1 MHEFETNFKSDAYLE
16 FTVDH
21 LELPIFAVGIYLG
34 MIQYVPDNLSKPW
47 SVRTSWGLWN
57 LLLSVFSMV
66 GASRCI
72 PKLLATFEDKGFTY
86 TVCGGEGPYP
96 PTPDDAYDVVKYPH
110 YLSNWYTT
118 GPSGL
123 WVFLFIYSKLP
134 ELLDTAFL
142 VFQKKPVIF
151 LHWFHHVT
159 VLLYCWHAYHHQVSS
174 GLWFAS
180 MNYFVHS
187 IMYLYYFVMI
197 IPSKSM
203 FPIRNA
209 AKVAAPLITTI
220 QILQM
225 VGGIVVTVWG
235 AWQTYFHP
243 QKCSI
248 NAANYRLGLAMYTSY
263 FALFLRLFVGKF
275 CSCKRKTASREDDP
289 KEICN
294 ANVTGDTAGFFHGKA
309 MWARQWSP
317 RGRNKEAGLSRS
329 PSPSASSRKRN

>member
-187 IMYLYYFVMI
+187 IMCVFYY
-197 IPSKSM
+197 
-203 FPIRNA
+203 
-209 AKVAAPLITTI
+209 TTQPESVI
-220 QILQM
+220 
-225 VGGIVVTVWG
+225 
-235 AWQTYFHP
+235 
-243 QKCSI
+243 
-248 NAANYRLGLAMYTSY
+248 
-263 FALFLRLFVGKF
+263 
-275 CSCKRKTASREDDP
+275 
-289 KEICN
+289 
-294 ANVTGDTAGFFHGKA
+294 
-309 MWARQWSP
+309 
-317 RGRNKEAGLSRS
+317 SRS
-329 PSPSASSRKRN
+329 NRLHASGICTIS